1 MINVWIDEMTP
12 CLKDNLTGELIS
24 TEVLR
29 VRRKSFLQNIHY
41 NRYLESLKNTPE
53 PILLSQMPVKM
64 NIRKVADY
72 AKDKGVRISSLSK
85 EELKQFLV

>member
-1 MINVWIDEMTP
+1 MNGQMM
-12 CLKDNLTGELIS
+12 N
-24 TEVLR
+24 
-29 VRRKSFLQNIHY
+29 Y

-64 NIRKVADY
+64 NLKKVADY
-72 AKDKGVRISSLSK
+72 AKEKGVGISTLSK

>member
-1 MINVWIDEMTP
+1 MSGQMMN
-12 CLKDNLTGELIS
+12 
-24 TEVLR
+24 
-29 VRRKSFLQNIHY
+29 Y

-64 NIRKVADY
+64 NLKKVADY
-72 AKDKGVRISSLSK
+72 AKEKGVRISSLSK

>member
-1 MINVWIDEMTP
+1 MNGQMM
-12 CLKDNLTGELIS
+12 N
-24 TEVLR
+24 
-29 VRRKSFLQNIHY
+29 Y

>member
-1 MINVWIDEMTP
+1 MNGQMM
-12 CLKDNLTGELIS
+12 N
-24 TEVLR
+24 
-29 VRRKSFLQNIHY
+29 Y

-64 NIRKVADY
+64 NLRKVADY
-72 AKDKGVRISSLSK
+72 AKEKGVRISSLSK

>member
-1 MINVWIDEMTP
+1 MNGQVM
-12 CLKDNLTGELIS
+12 N
-24 TEVLR
+24 
-29 VRRKSFLQNIHY
+29 Y

-64 NIRKVADY
+64 NLKKVADY
-72 AKDKGVRISSLSK
+72 AKEKGVRISSLSK

>member
-1 MINVWIDEMTP
+1 MNGQMM
-12 CLKDNLTGELIS
+12 N
-24 TEVLR
+24 
-29 VRRKSFLQNIHY
+29 Y

-64 NIRKVADY
+64 NLRKVADY
-72 AKDKGVRISSLSK
+72 AKEKGARISSLSK

>member
-1 MINVWIDEMTP
+1 MNGQMM
-12 CLKDNLTGELIS
+12 N
-24 TEVLR
+24 
-29 VRRKSFLQNIHY
+29 Y

-85 EELKQFLV
+85 EELKQFLVSLP

>member
-1 MINVWIDEMTP
+1 MNGQMM
-12 CLKDNLTGELIS
+12 N
-24 TEVLR
+24 
-29 VRRKSFLQNIHY
+29 Y

-72 AKDKGVRISSLSK
+72 VKDKGVRISSLSK

>member
-1 MINVWIDEMTP
+1 MTMNGQMIN
-12 CLKDNLTGELIS
+12 
-24 TEVLR
+24 
-29 VRRKSFLQNIHY
+29 Y

-64 NIRKVADY
+64 NLRKVADY
-72 AKDKGVRISSLSK
+72 AKEKGVRISSLSK